1 VLLDTST
8 LVEIFRNLSESA
20 VVENI
25 TTKMED
31 EDAYISM
38 IQVGEIADWAARN
51 ETPLEERIEAVKEL
65 ARIVPLSERI
75 CLDAAEI
82 KRERRTAGYKSFGL
96 IDGIILA
103 TARSIGQRVLTFD
116 RDFKGEKDCILLSLG
131 S

>member
-1 VLLDTST
+1 MLLDTST